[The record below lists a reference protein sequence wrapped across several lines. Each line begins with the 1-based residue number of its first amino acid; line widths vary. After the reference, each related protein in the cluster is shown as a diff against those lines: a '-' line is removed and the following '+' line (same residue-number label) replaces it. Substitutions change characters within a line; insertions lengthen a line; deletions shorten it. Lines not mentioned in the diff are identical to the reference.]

1 MGMRL
6 DIKHGQYE
14 KNIQAV
20 KAEKVLKMK
29 LKAMERGLAS
39 VL

>member
-1 MGMRL
+1 M
-6 DIKHGQYE
+6 KHGQYE

-20 KAEKVLKMK
+20 NAGKVLKVK
-29 LKAMERGLAS
+29 LKVVEGGLAS

>member
-1 MGMRL
+1 MRL
-6 DIKHGQYE
+6 EIKHGHYG

-20 KAEKVLKMK
+20 NAGKVLKVK
-29 LKAMERGLAS
+29 LKAVEGGLAS

>member
-1 MGMRL
+1 MRL
-6 DIKHGQYE
+6 EIKHGQYE

-20 KAEKVLKMK
+20 NAEKVLKVK
-29 LKAMERGLAS
+29 LKAVESGLAS